1 MNILNKHSNLT
12 PQPRIARGEGTG
24 DKSKFGILVSKKVL
38 GVKNRSEHRSSLSS
52 GFSEAALHLDYRYT
66 L

>member
-1 MNILNKHSNLT
+1 MNITNMFSNLT

-24 DKSKFGILVSKKVL
+24 DKSKFGILVSKKVQ
-38 GVKNRSEHRSSLSS
+38 GITNRSEHRSRLSS
-52 GFSEAALHLDYRYT
+52 GYSEMALHLDYRYT